1 MYQKLAGANLGVGHR
16 GISVALFRPRR
27 KHMATPTAAA
37 LDTRRRVRQP
47 LAHVDAMFY
56 FALGVMAIGTFVGV
70 FLR

>member
-1 MYQKLAGANLGVGHR
+1 
-16 GISVALFRPRR
+16 
-27 KHMATPTAAA
+27 MAMSATAAIE
-37 LDTRRRVRQP
+37 TRRRVRQP

>member
-1 MYQKLAGANLGVGHR
+1 
-16 GISVALFRPRR
+16 
-27 KHMATPTAAA
+27 MATPTTAAI
-37 LDTRRRVRQP
+37 DSRRRIHQP